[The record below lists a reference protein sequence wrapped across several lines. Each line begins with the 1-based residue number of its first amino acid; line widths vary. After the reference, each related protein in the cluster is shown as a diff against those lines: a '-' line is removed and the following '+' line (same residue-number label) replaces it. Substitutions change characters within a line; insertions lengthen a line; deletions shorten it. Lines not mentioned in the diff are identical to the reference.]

1 MQIFHLDI
9 FNIPDYVQ
17 EPILY
22 ELVEKRP
29 WSPKKYEFVE
39 KRPWSPGKRNYD
51 WARLSKR
58 ADTANYEGKY
68 VYKTTST
75 YLYTEFKW
83 FIK

>member
-1 MQIFHLDI
+1 M
-9 FNIPDYVQ
+9 Q

-58 ADTANYEGKY
+58 ADNANYEGKY
-68 VYKTTST
+68 VYKTTNMYRIHIVYRMKCLQCNRDSHCC
-75 YLYTEFKW
+75 
-83 FIK
+83 